1 MTSPQQPQPQPQPE
15 RGPHD
20 TGAHEQPMPAAPPM
34 PPTAPHPPQG
44 QPPQMPPAQEQPGQ
58 QQSGQQPAPGQPA
71 PAREP
76 GTMTLQAQ
84 SAPQQP
90 APAKEAGTMMLQA
103 QGQGPA
109 PAQGQAPQGQDRNGQ
124 APAPQPQGQA
134 PAQPP
139 PGRGAGTMTLQ
150 AQQQHP
156 EPRPLAAHGPG
167 KDAGTMMLQGPP
179 QAPAPAPAPA
189 QPQAQPQAP
198 APAQAQAQPQ
208 APQPPAPPHPQQAY
222 AGAGGYVSSIPVR
235 PTHLGNALLSEW
247 IKIRSVR
254 STMWTLGVM
263 IVLIVGI
270 GLLTAAVIAGHS
282 DSLGPDSALSFG
294 TFGMMMGLF
303 PLITLGVLVISS
315 EYSTGMIRTTLTACP
330 ARGRILTA
338 KAIVFFALSF
348 VITLV
353 CTTVVAIAQNA
364 MLGDMAE
371 STPTGAA
378 WFKAT
383 VGVSLFAA
391 MIGLLSL
398 AVGALLRHSAGAI
411 TLMTGV
417 YLLPLV
423 LAIFMQADSLK
434 DIQTWLLEY
443 ALPSQLNAM
452 YDAALTSSGPSGWE
466 PLWIVTGL
474 TAVALGSA
482 YAVINKRDV

>member
-34 PPTAPHPPQG
+34 PPAAPHPPQG
-44 QPPQMPPAQEQPGQ
+44 QPPQMPPAQEQPGR
-58 QQSGQQPAPGQPA
+58 QQSGQPQPAPGQPA

-109 PAQGQAPQGQDRNGQ
+109 PAQGQAPQGQDQNGQ
-124 APAPQPQGQA
+124 APAQQPQGPA
-134 PAQPP
+134 PAQPS
-139 PGRGAGTMTLQ
+139 PGRGAGTMMLQ

-179 QAPAPAPAPA
+179 QAPA
-189 QPQAQPQAP
+189 QP
-198 APAQAQAQPQ
+198 QAQAQPQ
-208 APQPPAPPHPQQAY
+208 APQPSAPPHPQQAY

-235 PTHLGNALLSEW
+235 PTHLGDALLSEW

-270 GLLTAAVIAGHS
+270 GLLAAAVIAGHS

-353 CTTVVAIAQNA
+353 CTTLVAIAQNA

-371 STPTGAA
+371 STPTGAQ

-474 TAVALGSA
+474 AAVALGSA